1 MSENEEK
8 KEGEGEEAPKKSS
21 LVTTIA
27 VGTVA
32 LGFGLGTGAAVP
44 MMMSSDDTQEEQV
57 EEQPDD
63 NDASHLVAM
72 EFPEEDGELGFVEF
86 DEIIVNLNDARYSRF
101 LNCKFS
107 LQVDAAQQTAIEELV
122 AKKNVM
128 LKNWIISHLRD
139 KQLDAI
145 KGMVGQNAL
154 RREIHSKFNEIL
166 FTDGIERVQDV
177 LFQDFKVQ

>member
-1 MSENEEK
+1 MSENVEK

-21 LVTTIA
+21 LVTNIA

-44 MMMSSDDTQEEQV
+44 MMMSSDDTKEEQID
-57 EEQPDD
+57 EQPGEI
-63 NDASHLVAM
+63 DASHLVAM

-86 DEIIVNLNDARYSRF
+86 DEIIVNLQDERYSRF

-107 LQVDAAQQTAIEELV
+107 LQVDAAQLSAIEELV

-128 LKNWIISHLRD
+128 LKNWIIAHLRD

-154 RREIHSKFNEIL
+154 RREIHAKFNEIL

-177 LFQDFKVQ
+177 LFQDLKVQ